1 VLPAGA
7 LPRKNTA
14 RNSGNGSNDIPIH
27 HGIANSATTEPTDNN
42 LPNHR
47 VSSVTRAHSTTGTG
61 IGYG

>member
-1 VLPAGA
+1 MGA

-27 HGIANSATTEPTDNN
+27 HGIANSAATEPTENN

-47 VSSVTRAHSTTGTG
+47 VHPSPAQTQRRSPASVTEPLP
-61 IGYG
+61 